1 MRFLAN
7 FEGSLCVGGRCR
19 PPQGKL
25 NIKHSVAFLKPIAF
39 VMQVAKIRIMG
50 MISGA
55 EFLGGV
61 MSEADFDELSMWQDV
76 LDDVMSGNVDGLI
89 CPFCDKKSV
98 EVDMESDMISVKC
111 SECGRWIEGQNA
123 F

>member
-1 MRFLAN
+1 
-7 FEGSLCVGGRCR
+7 
-19 PPQGKL
+19 
-25 NIKHSVAFLKPIAF
+25 
-39 VMQVAKIRIMG
+39 
-50 MISGA
+50 
-55 EFLGGV
+55 